1 MREGSEQLLKKLGS
15 ALYYLGVFL
24 FPFSLGGVLGFYV
37 ADQGVRWL
45 PEMISGVLSGCVLA
59 LVFIVTGRWL
69 LGRLHVDTPGGRRL
83 SVRLQLAIL
92 LTLVASGM
100 RLWVYWAEQPA
111 QLTQLAREDFEEA
124 FALDARSY
132 RDQNATLDALLAR
145 LEGHP
150 MFEED
155 RVLTSDEEKLLL
167 SAWRI
172 VYDAGFALEGVRV
185 FYEDW
190 YRFDPSRAE
199 RSYHIRSFLL
209 STSAELALMEKG
221 ARFTRLV
228 LNNADAHKFLDSPHP
243 ELGLPENSLS
253 MFREEVL
260 GVRDQNRVIAGD
272 RYMDFLGG
280 PLHGRSEARSSGA
293 GWLWDSALAHRRAIN
308 ELGLVDRASLTVGGD
323 LQPLKRVVR
332 RTWYPTQ
339 KGVAEWF
346 GDTKTRRIGRYLITD
361 EQVAEA
367 AQKLRPADVLV
378 SRKNWYL
385 SNLGLPGFWPHAIL
399 YIGEPEQLLALND
412 DPELQEFLQGRSL
425 GDYLAGRHG
434 ARWGQ
439 YLAGE
444 EGHMYRVIE
453 AVSEGVILNTLEHAA
468 GDYLAGL
475 RPRLSPLERVQAID
489 AAFSELG
496 KPYDFDFDF
505 ATNHALVCTELVWRS
520 LRDVGIDWEMEEVAG
535 RRTLPANGIVEQW
548 ATSRGTEEQQ
558 LDFILFLDARE
569 KENVAVYADGSAFAA
584 THARVKW
591 DIAQD

>member
-1 MREGSEQLLKKLGS
+1 MKEGSERFLKKLGA

-24 FPFSLGGVLGFYV
+24 FPFSLGGVLGFYA

-59 LVFIVTGRWL
+59 LVLIVIGRWL
-69 LGRLHVDTPGGRRL
+69 LGRMHQETPGGRRL
-83 SVRLQLAIL
+83 LVRLQIVIV
-92 LTLVASGM
+92 LTLIASGL
-100 RLWVYWAEQPA
+100 RLWVHWAQQPA
-111 QLTQLAREDFEEA
+111 QLTQLARDDFEEA

-132 RDQNATLDALLAR
+132 QDQNATLDALLAR
-145 LEGHP
+145 MEGHP
-150 MFEED
+150 MFAED
-155 RVLTSDEEKLLL
+155 RVLSPDEERLLL

-172 VYDAGFALEGVRV
+172 VYDAGFVLEGIRV

-199 RSYHIRSFLL
+199 RSYHLRSFLL
-209 STSAELALMEKG
+209 SNSSELALMEKG

-228 LNNADAHKFLDSPHP
+228 LNNADAHKFLDAPHP
-243 ELGLPENSLS
+243 ELGLGENSLS
-253 MFREEVL
+253 VFREEVL
-260 GVRDQNRVIAGD
+260 GVRDQNRVIAGEG
-272 RYMDFLGG
+272 YMKFLGG
-280 PLHGRSEARSSGA
+280 PLHGRSEARASGA
-293 GWLWDSALAHRRAIN
+293 GWLWDSALAHRRAI
-308 ELGLVDRASLTVGGD
+308 EDLGLVDRASLTVSGD

-346 GDTKTRRIGRYLITD
+346 GDTKTRRIGSYLITD
-361 EQVAEA
+361 EQVEHA
-367 AQKLRPADVLV
+367 AQDLRPGDVLV

-385 SNLGLPGFWPHAIL
+385 SNVGLPGFWPHAIL
-399 YIGEPEQLLALND
+399 YIGEPEQLLVLNE
-412 DPELQEFLQGRSL
+412 DPEVQEFLLGRSL
-425 GDYLAGRHG
+425 GDFMADRHG
-434 ARWGQ
+434 ARWGE

-444 EGHMYRVIE
+444 DGHLYRVIE
-453 AVSEGVILNTLEHAA
+453 AISEGVVLNTLEHAA

-475 RPRLSPLERVQAID
+475 RPRLSPLERLLAID

-520 LRDVGIDWEMEEVAG
+520 LRDVGIEWEMEEVAG

-548 ATSRGTEEQQ
+548 AMSRGSEEQQ
-558 LDFILFLDARE
+558 FDFVLFLDARE
-569 KENVAVYADGSAFAA
+569 KEGVAVHADGATFAA